1 MCLNTCLGFIP
12 CPEIIPKHCP
22 STGAPMSIC
31 SSQSPHFS
39 EESSASI
46 PLSFSL
52 QSCSC
57 VLLNSAYSS
66 GQGMVTLEP
75 WLLLPPCPW
84 SFSLL
89 LLVALGQE
97 PHFPLC
103 SPSNARQV
111 GHGQRGCE
119 KGGRLK
125 VTLPFPFCR
134 AE

>member
-1 MCLNTCLGFIP
+1 MCPLVLSLLFWPGSG
-12 CPEIIPKHCP
+12 EA
-22 STGAPMSIC
+22 GAMAAP
-31 SSQSPHFS
+31 
-39 EESSASI
+39 AS
-46 PLSFSL
+46 
-52 QSCSC
+52 
-57 VLLNSAYSS
+57 
-66 GQGMVTLEP
+66 
-75 WLLLPPCPW
+75 LPR

-125 VTLPFPFCR
+125 VTLLFPS
-134 AE
+134 AEQSEGCDTLSQQDLYLLL